1 MRVTNVIVTAFV
13 TVWLFNGHYHHDVVG
28 VVAAATLE
36 GGEEEAETTA
46 RVTMM
51 TTVVNGVG
59 MVAAATLEGGGEETD
74 TTTRGTMVT
83 TVVDGVGMVAA
94 ATLEGGE
101 EKSDTTARG
110 TMMTTA
116 VAGLPVAT
124 RKLTIKRSKASKPD
138 ANEYMLKQL
147 WRSLFL
153 TRAIA
158 ERRWRQQ
165 TVSTDA
171 SLARAENNDDGR
183 GSQEGTQWTSR
194 ASFKKYSCNECHSF
208 FESQMQVNTN
218 EQEAFCLENGLKKLW
233 GTVVEDR
240 QELCLEVVQCPLR
253 TSGTPIM
260 CCIATGMCQDQ
271 PHYCKLSLESG
282 SYENYWIQTESKAD
296 CDTESSAIGCGTCKD
311 KGQSDLILIKAGMP
325 TDGFVSYCR
334 GGPCVWTTQ
343 TVRCMG
349 LKYYPDIKS
358 PKDCADACCN
368 DYNCAVWQYDS
379 ELNRDQCWYGKGTK
393 HKGYLNNTF
402 CDDHGDITSK
412 AYQWTYGGLRLM
424 GTEQAP
430 GPHETIQA
438 RDCVRPGQCAADYG
452 TEYPCCGQG
461 KNVFGVTP
469 QSSYVD
475 YQYQCPKSKPTCV
488 NYVEN
493 DHWGTCEYVPHTGQC
508 AANFNSNR
516 PCCDQKGY
524 PVAPQFQCP
533 SSKKTCV
540 NYVYNDHWG
549 TCE

>member
-1 MRVTNVIVTAFV
+1 
-13 TVWLFNGHYHHDVVG
+13 
-28 VVAAATLE
+28 
-36 GGEEEAETTA
+36 
-46 RVTMM
+46 
-51 TTVVNGVG
+51 
-59 MVAAATLEGGGEETD
+59 
-74 TTTRGTMVT
+74 
-83 TVVDGVGMVAA
+83 
-94 ATLEGGE
+94 
-101 EKSDTTARG
+101 
-110 TMMTTA
+110 
-116 VAGLPVAT
+116 
-124 RKLTIKRSKASKPD
+124 
-138 ANEYMLKQL
+138 
-147 WRSLFL
+147 
-153 TRAIA
+153 
-158 ERRWRQQ
+158 
-165 TVSTDA
+165 
-171 SLARAENNDDGR
+171 
-183 GSQEGTQWTSR
+183 
-194 ASFKKYSCNECHSF
+194 
-208 FESQMQVNTN
+208 
-218 EQEAFCLENGLKKLW
+218 
-233 GTVVEDR
+233 
-240 QELCLEVVQCPLR
+240 
-253 TSGTPIM
+253 
-260 CCIATGMCQDQ
+260 
-271 PHYCKLSLESG
+271 
-282 SYENYWIQTESKAD
+282 
-296 CDTESSAIGCGTCKD
+296 
-311 KGQSDLILIKAGMP
+311 MP

-393 HKGYLNNTF
+393 HKGYLTNTF

-533 SSKKTCV
+533 SSKKTCI